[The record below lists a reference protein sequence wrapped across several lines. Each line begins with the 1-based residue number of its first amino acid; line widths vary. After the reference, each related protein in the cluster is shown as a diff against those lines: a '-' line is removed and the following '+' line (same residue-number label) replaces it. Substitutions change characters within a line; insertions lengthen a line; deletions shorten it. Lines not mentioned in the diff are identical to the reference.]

1 MHVVIVDSNRIGLRA
16 LRAAKR
22 AGHYV
27 TFIGSRRL
35 EELVVSFDHLR
46 APELTDR
53 VVTIDTAQD
62 EATLLATLKSLDAE
76 RKIDALFTVIEV
88 NVASVARC
96 AKALGLPGTDPEAVH
111 LSQDKALC
119 RRQIAAC
126 GLTSVAYAVV
136 DSLDAAR
143 EAALRIGYPMIA
155 KPKVGAASLRAL
167 KVEND
172 DELVSYFASLSGAV
186 EGPEGYID
194 AMSAETLLEHYVE
207 GPLFSVEIAV
217 AGGEIQPMVLSWR
230 KRCTENPAIELG
242 TVIPAPVSTTIRD
255 AMFEYTASVV
265 RACKLNL
272 GVFHIELIYGPE
284 GPVLVEINP
293 RIMGGNIPAVFNLA
307 TDIDPYE
314 VLLEIFLTGRM
325 PAICRNINPV
335 RAAATRSLG
344 PKHPARLADDFSEKD
359 WDADFRP
366 LLSQLSY
373 QYAPGMHVPDMNSTW
388 YPWHFQLVRPSAVEA
403 SLLAEWIIMTAA
415 EKTELALRRS
425 GEDYLL
431 LK

>member
-1 MHVVIVDSNRIGLRA
+1 MHIVIVDSNRIGLRA
-16 LRAAKR
+16 LLAAKR

-35 EELVVSFDHLR
+35 EELVVNFDNLR
-46 APELTDR
+46 TPELTDR
-53 VVTIDTAQD
+53 VVTLDTAQD
-62 EATLLATLKSLDAE
+62 EVTLLMTLKNLDAE

-88 NVASVARC
+88 NVASVAKC
-96 AKALGLPGTDPEAVH
+96 AKALGLPGTEPEAVH
-111 LSQDKALC
+111 LSQDKARC
-119 RRQIAAC
+119 RKQIAEC

-143 EAALRIGYPMIA
+143 EEARRIGYPMIA

-167 KVEND
+167 KLEND
-172 DELVSYFASLSGAV
+172 DDLVSYFTSLQV
-186 EGPEGYID
+186 EVDGPEGYID

-217 AGGEIQPMVLSWR
+217 AGGEIQPLVLSWR

-242 TVIPAPVSTTIRD
+242 TTIPAPVSSTIRD
-255 AMFEYTASVV
+255 AMFEYTTNVV

-272 GVFHIELIYGPE
+272 GIFHIELIYGEE

-314 VLLEIFLTGRM
+314 LLLEIFLTERL
-325 PAICRNINPV
+325 PAICRNITPV
-335 RAAATRSLG
+335 RAATTRSLG
-344 PKHPARLADDFSEKD
+344 PKHPGRLAEHFNSES

-366 LLSQLSY
+366 LLSHLSY
-373 QYAPGMHVPDMNSTW
+373 HYTPGMLVPDMNSTW
-388 YPWHFQLVRPSAVEA
+388 YPWHFQLVSSSAVEA

-415 EKTELALRRS
+415 DKTGLVLRRS
-425 GEDYLL
+425 SEDYLL